1 MFVWIVSHHTM
12 SECLLKWVWSTVLKQ
27 ATVSSLGLAF
37 FPCITDIVLFTI
49 IWVRAHTPNHFMV
62 IDRKK
67 KGPIIPE
74 RACVWGFILTC
85 QQSLRTVSR
94 ASTGDIPITLSLA
107 LSLVHRTDTHTC
119 RRIDSRLLPTE
130 DGAVCRG
137 LISASPGAHY
147 GHVPGVN
154 PLIWRWSDVLCPL
167 SHGSVLWW

>member
-1 MFVWIVSHHTM
+1 MGQFHLQGF
-12 SECLLKWVWSTVLKQ
+12 LL
-27 ATVSSLGLAF
+27 
-37 FPCITDIVLFTI
+37 FPHYIHFTDT
-49 IWVRAHTPNHFMV
+49 IWVRTHTLKHFMF

-94 ASTGDIPITLSLA
+94 ASTGDISITLSLT
-107 LSLVHRTDTHTC
+107 LSLVHWTDTHTSG
-119 RRIDSRLLPTE
+119 RIDRRLCCPLKK
-130 DGAVCRG
+130 GLSARG

-154 PLIWRWSDVLCPL
+154 PLIWRWLDALCSL
-167 SHGSVLWW
+167 SHGTVLWW